1 MPNATSPSK
10 RRPYTD
16 QTEVARMYE
25 ALRGSEARLTG
36 QNGEARSLPDSLPRF
51 LTELTQ
57 LLNTERFVAI
67 VRNQATFTTIEAAS
81 LLGVSRQFLVNLLEG
96 GEIPYHTV
104 GTHRRVYA
112 EDLFRYK
119 ARRDSNR
126 HRAIRELAQAE
137 AAEGLYDRKP
147 AASDGR

>member
-1 MPNATSPSK
+1 
-10 RRPYTD
+10 
-16 QTEVARMYE
+16 
-25 ALRGSEARLTG
+25 
-36 QNGEARSLPDSLPRF
+36 
-51 LTELTQ
+51 
-57 LLNTERFVAI
+57 
-67 VRNQATFTTIEAAS
+67 

-119 ARRDSNR
+119 ARRDLNR
-126 HRAIRELAQAE
+126 HRAIRELARAE